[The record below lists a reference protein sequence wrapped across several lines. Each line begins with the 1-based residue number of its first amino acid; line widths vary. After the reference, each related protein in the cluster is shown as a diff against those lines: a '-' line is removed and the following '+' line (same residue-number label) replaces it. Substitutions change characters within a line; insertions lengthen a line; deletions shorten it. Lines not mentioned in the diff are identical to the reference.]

1 MFPHFCEAVKGIV
14 KEEPRLRIFEVYD
27 PLEKVPLDT
36 SGASTIIEQPC
47 VYGKKR
53 DLVLQ

>member
-1 MFPHFCEAVKGIV
+1 M